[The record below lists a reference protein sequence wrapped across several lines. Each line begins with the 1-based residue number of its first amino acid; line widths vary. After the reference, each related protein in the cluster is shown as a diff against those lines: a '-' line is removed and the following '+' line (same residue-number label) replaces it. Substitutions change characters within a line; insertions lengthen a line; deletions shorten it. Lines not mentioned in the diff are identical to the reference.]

1 MTVNS
6 NDDFLMMI
14 FTEAVKSKVCHLA
27 AVCTMSAYRQLC
39 TVLDDDDDSGSF
51 ANNSG
56 PREYKRRDLL
66 LGKINQL
73 SEKIPHESKSRLC
86 QTDFSDLLRFQ
97 TQIEIFKHPQASGN
111 IFMSFTPPENKSG
124 NLSNQFKQHKIWN

>member
-86 QTDFSDLLRFQ
+86 QTDFSDPNTNRNIQ
-97 TQIEIFKHPQASGN
+97 TSPGIRKYFHVIHL
-111 IFMSFTPPENKSG
+111 PENKSG

>member
-1 MTVNS
+1 
-6 NDDFLMMI
+6 MMI

-97 TQIEIFKHPQASGN
+97 TQIEIFKHPQADQE
-111 IFMSFTPPENKSG
+111 IFSCHSPP
-124 NLSNQFKQHKIWN
+124 